1 MGFTLLPRGG
11 ESPDPKLLGCATM
24 NSANARIAVKL
35 HKNVTLVRTTEP
47 VLADELLARKTLSRW
62 VVGRLSDTV
71 LLVQPDEADAVI
83 EELRRM
89 GHTPRVVR

>member
-1 MGFTLLPRGG
+1 MI
-11 ESPDPKLLGCATM
+11 S
-24 NSANARIAVKL
+24 SNARIAVKL

-47 VLADELLARKTLSRW
+47 VLADELMARKTLSRW
-62 VVGRLSDTV
+62 VVGRLSDSV
-71 LLVQPDEADAVI
+71 LLVQSDEADAVI

>member
-1 MGFTLLPRGG
+1 MTTAG
-11 ESPDPKLLGCATM
+11 
-24 NSANARIAVKL
+24 ARIAVKL

-47 VLADELLARKTLSRW
+47 VLSDELLARKTMSRW